1 MSLQRFLAAAFVVF
15 IAGVVILYSGLN
27 RAPFRQNNHGPGHQQ
42 GHSSLTTRQPV
53 AVQPVGWPASQGIL
67 DDRGGRKG

>member
-1 MSLQRFLAAAFVVF
+1 MTLQRFIAVAFVVF
-15 IAGVVILYSGLN
+15 VAGVMVLYSGLN

-53 AVQPVGWPASQGIL
+53 AVQPAGWPAGQVIW
-67 DDRGGRKG
+67 DAKGGRQG